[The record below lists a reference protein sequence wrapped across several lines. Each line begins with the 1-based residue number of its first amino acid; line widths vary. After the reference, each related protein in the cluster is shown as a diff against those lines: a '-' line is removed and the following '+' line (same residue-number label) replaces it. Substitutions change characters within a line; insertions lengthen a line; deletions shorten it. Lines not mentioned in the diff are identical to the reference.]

1 LGSVFGSMPRADG
14 SDRPRP
20 TSPMAASSSS
30 SAAAAVPPPVP
41 VPEILQTHG
50 YLVIWQ
56 VEGEKR
62 GTWID
67 YNEAYTIRLEHCYN
81 MNPRGSFV
89 ARPGLRVD
97 FEYNTL
103 HMYQQS
109 GETKGRRVMRR
120 VVEPLDEYQ
129 SREASRA
136 AMAAYNEENWTADR
150 LNQARWG
157 PRGPAR
163 PKSHSRTPRPASGA
177 ASTRFDV

>member
-1 LGSVFGSMPRADG
+1 
-14 SDRPRP
+14 
-20 TSPMAASSSS
+20 MAASSSS

-177 ASTRFDV
+177 ASTRFEV